1 MEQLIWVTVPA
12 FFAGL
17 IQGVT
22 GFGAGVFLILFYPS
36 FFGVA
41 LSSAMCQCL
50 SVSLCIA
57 LVIQYRRYVHY
68 KVCLLPLLF
77 YFPSYF
83 LALSAAIR
91 LDTDRLKPVLGIFLI
106 VLSAYFTLFSDKIHI
121 QANVRSAFVCA
132 ALGGI
137 VDAFFGIGGPTIVIY
152 FMAAVKDKKEY
163 LGTIQAF
170 FMTTCAYA
178 TAVRAVRGQIP
189 VEIAPLLAM
198 GMVTMVLGSF
208 VSKAIVNRIDVQRM
222 KQLVYGFIGVAGLI
236 TILTSL

>member
-22 GFGAGVFLILFYPS
+22 GFGSGVFLILFYPT

-57 LVIQYRRYVHY
+57 LVIQYRRYVRY

-106 VLSAYFTLFSDKIHI
+106 ALSVYFTLFSEKIHI
-121 QANVRSAFVCA
+121 RANVRSAFVCA

-178 TAVRAVRGQIP
+178 TAVRAVQGQIP

>member
-1 MEQLIWVTVPA
+1 MEQLIWVTIPA

-22 GFGAGVFLILFYPS
+22 GFGSGVFLILFYPA

-57 LVIQYRRYVHY
+57 LVIQYRRYVRY

-106 VLSAYFTLFSDKIHI
+106 VLSVYFTLFSDKIHI

-178 TAVRAVRGQIP
+178 TAVRALRGQIP

>member
-1 MEQLIWVTVPA
+1 MIWVMVPA

-22 GFGAGVFLILFYPS
+22 GFGSGVFLILFYPS

-57 LVIQYRRYVHY
+57 LVIQYRRYVRF

-91 LDTDRLKPVLGIFLI
+91 LNTDHLKPVLGVFLI
-106 VLSAYFTLFSDKIHI
+106 LLSIYFTLFSDKIRI
-121 QANVRSAFVCA
+121 QANIWSAFVCA
-132 ALGGI
+132 VLGGI

-152 FMAAVKDKKEY
+152 FMAALKDKKEY
-163 LGTIQAF
+163 LATIQAF

-178 TAVRAVRGQIP
+178 TAVRALRGQIP
-189 VEIAPLLAM
+189 VEIAPLLVM
-198 GMVTMVLGSF
+198 GMVTMVLGSC
-208 VSKAIVNRIDVQRM
+208 VSKAIVNKIDIHRM
-222 KQLVYGFIGVAGLI
+222 KQLVYAFIGVAGLI
-236 TILTSL
+236 TIFTSL